1 MTRMACTSTRR
12 LGALGQHVASA
23 TEPSAPPT
31 SVRAGP
37 TPAPLSAEE
46 LQGFAR
52 DGFLVRQLT
61 DVPPEFHTK
70 LYADAKAMQQLER
83 PWNLELTEIYDLFM
97 KSGQLVGALTSIL
110 GPDFVQHPHRALHQ
124 GVAVLDPATGEVG
137 GSEKRGGGRDQQFHK
152 DGNHIAVRDHLPR
165 WIMCM
170 YYPAATTLE
179 MGPTA
184 VVRGSPYFT
193 VDRGL
198 SFPQAEDRLDAGLQP
213 PPETPRALE
222 AALKQWEGISG
233 HREAAVLG
241 PDAVDRRIDEGLAM
255 LGGGG
260 ALEQRKLTVP
270 AGSAVFIHFDI
281 FHRGSRRMGAADG
294 PWRPM
299 FKLQFFRVSDP
310 APAAA
315 APPLVSVPSVVA
327 EAGDDPTAVVWQ
339 TIHNW
344 LFNGD
349 RAPAGLAGADGR
361 SAEQLRA
368 ALTGGADEVTRVAA
382 AYALALRCN
391 LGGGGDAAAAAAVLG
406 GGLRGG
412 RECVR
417 RAAAY
422 GLAQAGQAAV
432 PVLLAALAAGLPPQ
446 AKVLALHALGQAAA
460 EPGAAVADALA
471 AAAAV
476 ALAELAAYAGP
487 GGPPVATPATTRARI
502 GRRSTAGRSRST
514 TTRTSA
520 ATRWR
525 RSCRPPASSA
535 SGPPARARPA
545 SPSACFGSRP
555 GSPRRRSRAR
565 GSRAT

>member
-1 MTRMACTSTRR
+1 MMACTSTRR

-70 LYADAKAMQQLER
+70 LYADTKAMQQLER

-222 AALKQWEGISG
+222 PALKHTSSG
-233 HREAAVLG
+233 RASPGTA
-241 PDAVDRRIDEGLAM
+241 RRRSSGRTRWT
-255 LGGGG
+255 G
-260 ALEQRKLTVP
+260 AST
-270 AGSAVFIHFDI
+270 
-281 FHRGSRRMGAADG
+281 RG
-294 PWRPM
+294 WRC
-299 FKLQFFRVSDP
+299 S
-310 APAAA
+310 AAA
-315 APPLVSVPSVVA
+315 
-327 EAGDDPTAVVWQ
+327 GHW
-339 TIHNW
+339 
-344 LFNGD
+344 
-349 RAPAGLAGADGR
+349 
-361 SAEQLRA
+361 
-368 ALTGGADEVTRVAA
+368 
-382 AYALALRCN
+382 
-391 LGGGGDAAAAAAVLG
+391 
-406 GGLRGG
+406 
-412 RECVR
+412 
-417 RAAAY
+417 
-422 GLAQAGQAAV
+422 
-432 PVLLAALAAGLPPQ
+432 
-446 AKVLALHALGQAAA
+446 
-460 EPGAAVADALA
+460 
-471 AAAAV
+471 
-476 ALAELAAYAGP
+476 
-487 GGPPVATPATTRARI
+487 
-502 GRRSTAGRSRST
+502 
-514 TTRTSA
+514 
-520 ATRWR
+520 
-525 RSCRPPASSA
+525 SSA
-535 SGPPARARPA
+535 S
-545 SPSACFGSRP
+545 
-555 GSPRRRSRAR
+555 
-565 GSRAT
+565 

>member
-1 MTRMACTSTRR
+1 MMACTSTRR

-170 YYPAATTLE
+170 YYRAATTLE

-198 SFPQAEDRLDAGLQP
+198 SVPQAEDRLDAGLQP

-299 FKLQFFRVSDP
+299 FKLQFFRVSP
-310 APAAA
+310 TPR
-315 APPLVSVPSVVA
+315 PPP
-327 EAGDDPTAVVWQ
+327 PRRRWC
-339 TIHNW
+339 
-344 LFNGD
+344 
-349 RAPAGLAGADGR
+349 
-361 SAEQLRA
+361 
-368 ALTGGADEVTRVAA
+368 
-382 AYALALRCN
+382 RCP
-391 LGGGGDAAAAAAVLG
+391 
-406 GGLRGG
+406 RWW
-412 RECVR
+412 RK
-417 RAAAY
+417 
-422 GLAQAGQAAV
+422 Q
-432 PVLLAALAAGLPPQ
+432 
-446 AKVLALHALGQAAA
+446 
-460 EPGAAVADALA
+460 
-471 AAAAV
+471 
-476 ALAELAAYAGP
+476 
-487 GGPPVATPATTRARI
+487 ATTRPRWCGRPSTTGCSTATEPPPALLVPTVA
-502 GRRSTAGRSRST
+502 RRS
-514 TTRTSA
+514 
-520 ATRWR
+520 
-525 RSCRPPASSA
+525 SC
-535 SGPPARARPA
+535 GPR
-545 SPSACFGSRP
+545 
-555 GSPRRRSRAR
+555 
-565 GSRAT
+565 